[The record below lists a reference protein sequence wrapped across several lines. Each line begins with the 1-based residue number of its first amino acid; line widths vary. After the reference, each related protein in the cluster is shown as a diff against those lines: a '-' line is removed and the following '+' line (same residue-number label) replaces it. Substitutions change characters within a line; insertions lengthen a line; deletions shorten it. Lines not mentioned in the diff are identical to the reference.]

1 MMNENRARL
10 LRPPSKMWLVLSAVL
25 LLAGLG
31 FLGAFGY
38 AQYQYYKSGSLYTEL
53 RQVAVSAVSETEQ
66 TEQIDFTALQEINPD
81 VAAWIE
87 IPGLDLSLPVV
98 QAQDNQTYLHR
109 SFDGSESPAGCL
121 FFAAPTGGDADLYR
135 VIYGHNLHNGGMFSG
150 LLCYADVEFCREHP
164 TFTLYTPEGAQTWRI
179 FSAHTATDATDL
191 YRTNRTPGDD
201 YDSFL
206 QELQAMSEYDTG
218 VDLPGRAQVL
228 TLSTCWSPYASG
240 LERFVVH
247 AYRESSVIQQER

>member
-121 FFAAPTGGDADLYR
+121 FFAAPTGGDEELYR
-135 VIYGHNLHNGGMFSG
+135 VIYGHNLHDCSMFSG
-150 LLCYADVEFCREHP
+150 LLNYRDAEFYREHP
-164 TFTLYTPEGAQTWRI
+164 TFTLYTPEGAQTWRV
-179 FSAHTATDATDL
+179 FSCHAATDTEEL
-191 YRTNRTPGDD
+191 YRTGRTEGAE
-201 YDSFL
+201 YDAFL

-218 VDLPGRAQVL
+218 VDLPAGARAL
-228 TLSTCWSPYASG
+228 TLSTCWSPYVGG
-240 LERFVVH
+240 LERYVIH
-247 AYRESSVIQQER
+247 AYRVE

>member
-1 MMNENRARL
+1 MKNQDANARA
-10 LRPPSKMWLVLSAVL
+10 LRPPSRLWLVLSAAL

-38 AQYQYYKSGSLYTEL
+38 AQYQYFKSSRYYTEL
-53 RQVAVSAVSETEQ
+53 RQVAAASAQEAAPAATV
-66 TEQIDFTALQEINPD
+66 DFAALQAINPD
-81 VAAWIE
+81 AAAWIE

-121 FFAAPTGGDADLYR
+121 FFAAPTGGDAELYR
-135 VIYGHNLHNGGMFSG
+135 VIYGHNLHDGSMFSG
-150 LLCYADVEFCREHP
+150 LLNYRDAEFYREHP

-179 FSAHTATDATDL
+179 FSCHAATDTEEL
-191 YRTNRTPGDD
+191 YRTGRTEGAE
-201 YDSFL
+201 YDAFL

-218 VDLPGRAQVL
+218 VDLPAGARAL
-228 TLSTCWSPYASG
+228 TLSTCWSPYVSG
-240 LERFVVH
+240 LERFVIH
-247 AYRESSVIQQER
+247 AYREDG